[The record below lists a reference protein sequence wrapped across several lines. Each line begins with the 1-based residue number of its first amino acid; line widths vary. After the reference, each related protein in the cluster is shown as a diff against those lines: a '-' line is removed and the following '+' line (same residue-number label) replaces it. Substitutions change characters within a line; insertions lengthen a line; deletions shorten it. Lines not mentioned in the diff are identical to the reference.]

1 MLLLKQRVRS
11 LERLE
16 LRDLT
21 RWTGRQ
27 RFRSSPAESAVPQI
41 LSPLR
46 QHERV
51 DLQRSGD
58 PLHLHPGVLTQA
70 NGRELKL
77 VAYFRTFRGPD
88 RGIEDTPYWLGGSVY
103 KRGARTFVSFSVR

>member
-1 MLLLKQRVRS
+1 MLLLKQRVRF

-21 RWTGRQ
+21 RWTGWQ

-46 QHERV
+46 QHEGMNR
-51 DLQRSGD
+51 QRSSHG
-58 PLHLHPGVLTQA
+58 LHLQSRLLTESHSSQL
-70 NGRELKL
+70 EL
-77 VAYFRTFRGPD
+77 VAVLPHR
-88 RGIEDTPYWLGGSVY
+88 S
-103 KRGARTFVSFSVR
+103 